1 MGCPSKA
8 KLFNPQLKK
17 LDAKTVSCHF
27 IGYPD
32 KSKGYRFYCPDRF
45 AKFVETNHAVF
56 LEDVE
61 IRGSSQK
68 REINFEEIRANLPVS
83 FQETIPATT
92 QAMPP
97 PQSSGVA
104 IHAES
109 SDESS
114 NEQIENEVASGNQAQ
129 EVEPQPI
136 PQPVVSANEPLRR
149 SQRERR
155 SAIPDYF
162 ETYISEDMYDIGKAE
177 DPTSFKEV
185 VSNSNSAKWVEAMKD
200 ELKSMSTNDV

>member
-1 MGCPSKA
+1 
-8 KLFNPQLKK
+8 
-17 LDAKTVSCHF
+17 
-27 IGYPD
+27 
-32 KSKGYRFYCPDRF
+32 
-45 AKFVETNHAVF
+45 
-56 LEDVE
+56 
-61 IRGSSQK
+61 
-68 REINFEEIRANLPVS
+68 NFEAIRRYSPVTV
-83 FQETIPATT
+83 QETMLATT
-92 QAMPP
+92 EDMPP

-114 NEQIENEVASGNQAQ
+114 NEQIENEVAPEEA
-129 EVEPQPI
+129 PQLI
-136 PQPVVSANEPLRR
+136 PQPVVIANDPLRR

-177 DPTSFKEV
+177 DTTSFKEA

-200 ELKSMSTNDV
+200 ELMSMS